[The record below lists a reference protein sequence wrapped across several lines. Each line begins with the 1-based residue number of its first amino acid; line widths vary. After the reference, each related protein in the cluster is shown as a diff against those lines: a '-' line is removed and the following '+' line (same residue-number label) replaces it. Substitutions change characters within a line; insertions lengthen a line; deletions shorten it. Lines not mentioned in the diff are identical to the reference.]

1 MNLRPLSPA
10 LATRLFLGL
19 TLIASSVRAQGADR
33 GTLVVRAG
41 GREIGIE
48 TFQLTPS
55 PTGLRIITKA
65 SYLGPKPGLEL
76 SASLD
81 RSGDAEGAFQ
91 LGRRAGVASAEVYAV
106 LKRNRLTIRRVE
118 RGAEQASESPGGSG
132 LVVLAD
138 SVFAL
143 YLQIVPLAT
152 DAGRNLTAVFP
163 QTLRRV
169 AFTAQ
174 RLPSKE
180 PGGSLIRLSGGIEG
194 ELEVGR
200 AGELTRLSIPGLGL
214 EATRKRD

>member
-1 MNLRPLSPA
+1 MNLRPISSP
-10 LATRLFLGL
+10 LAAHIILGL
-19 TLIASSVRAQGADR
+19 TLLATPAQAQLADR
-33 GTLVVRAG
+33 GTLLVRAG
-41 GREIGIE
+41 GREVGLE
-48 TFQLTPS
+48 TFQVTP
-55 PTGLRIITKA
+55 TAAGLRIITKA
-65 SYLGPKPGLEL
+65 SYLSPKPGIEL

-81 RSGDAEGAFQ
+81 RTGDSDGAFQ
-91 LGRRAGVASAEVYAV
+91 LGRKAGVASAEVYAV

-132 LVVLAD
+132 LVLLTD

-152 DAGRNLTAVFP
+152 EAGRTLTAVFP

-174 RLPSKE
+174 RLPSPE
-180 PGGSLIRLSGGIEG
+180 PGGALIRLSGGLEG
-194 ELEVGR
+194 DLELGG
-200 AGELTRLSIPGLGL
+200 AGELVRISLPALGL